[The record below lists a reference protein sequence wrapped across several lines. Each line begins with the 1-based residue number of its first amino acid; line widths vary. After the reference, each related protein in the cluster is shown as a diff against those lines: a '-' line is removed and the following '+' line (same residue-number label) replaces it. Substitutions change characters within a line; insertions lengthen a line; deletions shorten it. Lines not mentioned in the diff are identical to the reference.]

1 MWDESNE
8 TFGEYIQR
16 HMPLAQ
22 EWWDKEQ
29 VQLDL
34 TVVQGEDDSGLKWD
48 ELSDDHKRELILKV
62 QAISPSGVSYKK
74 YGRIQADTFISERKL
89 WKTLGE
95 TSVFGVVDKEGLE
108 LKKGLRKLGVT
119 DPSGTVLHE
128 GRQLWKD
135 LSIPERI
142 DVVGRYLDL
151 KNKKERERMKKELE
165 NAEKELEKAKKL
177 AKRKSWFGF

>member
-1 MWDESNE
+1 MDDEVE
-8 TFGEYIQR
+8 KLEDKIHRYLPI
-16 HMPLAQ
+16 AQ
-22 EWWDKEQ
+22 KWWDDEQ

-34 TVVQGEDDSGLKWD
+34 EKVQGENDLGLKWD

-62 QAISPSGVSYKK
+62 EAVSPSGVSYKK
-74 YGRIQADTFISERKL
+74 YGRFQADTFISEHKL

-165 NAEKELEKAKKL
+165 KAEKKLEKAKKL